1 MEDTAYAPPSEDF
14 MTIEETKKLNENKPN
29 RHMADFIRKQLT
41 KGYGR
46 DTTYRHIVYSLT
58 DEEIIEGQRV
68 FNQENKNYLELKH
81 KAAKIAEE
89 EKASP
94 FAKLTARA
102 LLQA

>member
-1 MEDTAYAPPSEDF
+1 MDETAYAQPPESF
-14 MTIEETKKLNENKPN
+14 QLIEETRKLNENKPN

-41 KGYGR
+41 KGYGPN
-46 DTTYRHIVYSLT
+46 TTYRHIVYSLT

-68 FNQENKNYLELKH
+68 FNQEKKNYLELKH